1 MNILASNHQQN
12 QAEEKCKSAYLIET
26 KASFSVQPK
35 IVTAKRNNRY
45 FDKSYDKELPTS
57 TPKTI
62 SSRPKQKKSPK
73 NPTTKKTTV
82 SVDKSGLKS
91 PYKINDKFDN
101 IFAKNQNY
109 LLKNKNNYEET
120 LKKITDNDINDTSP
134 NVNNK
139 NYYSPVIRLQNKEIE
154 RSEKKSLFENA
165 FTLALH
171 KKNDN
176 YEESLGKIESLY
188 KKNDMAIR
196 DYIKIKDN
204 LNFVCLV
211 IYFLFQKLIFNFK
224 VEKPYKIKLSTTFL
238 SKALISLFVC
248 M

>member
-1 MNILASNHQQN
+1 MNILASNPQN
-12 QAEEKCKSAYLIET
+12 QSEEKCKSAYLIET
-26 KASFSVQPK
+26 KASFSAQPK
-35 IVTAKRNNRY
+35 KVTAKRNNRY

-62 SSRPKQKKSPK
+62 SSRSKQKKSPK
-73 NPTTKKTTV
+73 NPTNRKTTV

-91 PYKINDKFDN
+91 PAKIHDKFDN

-120 LKKITDNDINDTSP
+120 LKKITDNDINDS
-134 NVNNK
+134 NSNSNNK
-139 NYYSPVIRLQNKEIE
+139 NYYSPVIRLQNKEFE

-165 FTLALH
+165 FTIALN

-211 IYFLFQKLIFNFK
+211 IAFFFHN
-224 VEKPYKIKLSTTFL
+224 
-238 SKALISLFVC
+238 
-248 M
+248 